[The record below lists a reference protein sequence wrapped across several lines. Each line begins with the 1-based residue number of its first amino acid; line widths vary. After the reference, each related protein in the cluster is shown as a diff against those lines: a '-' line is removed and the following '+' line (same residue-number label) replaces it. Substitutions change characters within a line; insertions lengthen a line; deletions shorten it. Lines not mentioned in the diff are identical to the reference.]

1 MQGKTDQRFTLSSSP
16 EAIRKQRELFRKGL
30 STFNPDAPLGGNRTA
45 PGAGAVVVST
55 TLSRSRDAASRH
67 EFAVSTES
75 KPLAAGFDPDYEMRL
90 EAHLL
95 EQRRRSQLIRERQQR
110 DSEAAERQR
119 IEAERRRQA
128 DIQRAS
134 AQAEK
139 VLWRAEIDAV
149 YTGVDIVTKT
159 ECMIAVKQS
168 GLTASIEAHRDEL
181 ERVRRNQQ

>member
-1 MQGKTDQRFTLSSSP
+1 
-16 EAIRKQRELFRKGL
+16 
-30 STFNPDAPLGGNRTA
+30 
-45 PGAGAVVVST
+45 
-55 TLSRSRDAASRH
+55 
-67 EFAVSTES
+67 
-75 KPLAAGFDPDYEMRL
+75 MRL